1 MMNSLASE
9 RLSALPLPLLR
20 LTNLAASTALVVLAC
35 AIYQGSPFNALQLV
49 RLYGP
54 PSLLFSG
61 SHFLLAAACVYVA
74 LLALYYLSERAPRP
88 SKSLRFFQVAWAFLR
103 APTATWRLGLA
114 PDQRLALLT
123 TLLKGFFGP
132 MMVMSLMDFCM
143 GAWINVLAIQATGA
157 LSAHFT
163 QLFNRHGFWLAMQ
176 LILFVDVLV
185 FTVGYLVESPRLG
198 NEIRSVD
205 ATCLGWAVAMVCY
218 PPFNQVTVAVLG
230 SYKSEFP
237 TYADPTVHLVMNLL
251 LLLLMALY
259 ASASVALGLKASN
272 LTYRGIVARGPYA
285 LVRHPAYTCKNMAW
299 WIGSAPLVAAAFSQ
313 SLWLGLQA
321 LGSVLGWT
329 LIYWMRALTEEDH
342 LRRVDGAY
350 ALYAQRVRHRFL
362 PGLL

>member
-1 MMNSLASE
+1 MNSVAFA
-9 RLSALPLPLLR
+9 RWPALPALR
-20 LTNLAASTALVVLAC
+20 VMNLAASAALVALAC
-35 AIYQGSPFNALQLV
+35 AIYLGSPYNTVQLTQ
-49 RLYGP
+49 LYGP
-54 PSLLFSG
+54 PSMLFRG
-61 SHFLLAAACVYVA
+61 DHFLQAAALVYAV
-74 LLALYYLSERAPRP
+74 LLALYYLAERSPRP

-103 APTATWRLGLA
+103 APAATWRQGLTSE
-114 PDQRLALLT
+114 QRLAVLA

-132 MMVMSLMDFCM
+132 MMVVSLMDFCM
-143 GAWINVLAIQATGA
+143 GAWVHALAILATGG
-157 LSAHFT
+157 LWAHFG
-163 QLFNRHGFWLAMQ
+163 QVFNRHGFWFAMQ

-205 ATCLGWAVAMVCY
+205 PTWLGWAVAMVCY
-218 PPFNQVTVAVLG
+218 PPFNQVTVAILG

-237 TYADPTVHLVMNLL
+237 TYDNPTVHLVMNLL

-285 LVRHPAYTCKNMAW
+285 VVRHPAYTCKNMAW
-299 WIGSAPLVAAAFSQ
+299 WIGSAPLVAAAFGQ

-329 LIYWMRALTEEDH
+329 LIYTMRALTEEDH
-342 LRRVDGAY
+342 LRRVDGDY
-350 ALYAQRVRHRFL
+350 ALYAQRVRYRFL